1 MHVSDIEWDF
11 DVADV
16 LTVID
21 NVDIYRQAEILNTPT
36 AALAQMSDKELEK
49 LVEQKYQDEYFHLQ
63 DEAMDLPDEVDIP
76 DEEIEDIEDEAE
88 AADWLC
94 EEYGFC
100 VRHLN
105 ID

>member
-1 MHVSDIEWDF
+1 MRVYDIEWDF

-21 NVDIYRQAEILNTPT
+21 NVDIYRQAEILNTST
-36 AALAQMSDKELEK
+36 TALAQMSDEELEK
-49 LVEQKYQDEYFHLQ
+49 LAEQKYQDEYFRLQ
-63 DEAMDLPDEVDIP
+63 DEAMDLPDEVDIS
-76 DEEIEDIEDEAE
+76 DREIEDEAE
-88 AADWLC
+88 VADWLC

-105 ID
+105 IG

>member
-11 DVADV
+11 DVADILSV
-16 LTVID
+16 LD

-36 AALAQMSDKELEK
+36 AALAQMSDEELEK

-63 DEAMDLPDEVDIP
+63 DEAMDLPDEVDIFD
-76 DEEIEDIEDEAE
+76 DEVEDEAE
-88 AADWLC
+88 AADWLS

>member
-1 MHVSDIEWDF
+1 MRAVNIEWDF

-16 LTVID
+16 LSVLD
-21 NVDIYRQAEILNTPT
+21 NVDIYRRADILNTPT
-36 AALAQMSDKELEK
+36 TALAQMSDEELEK

-63 DEAMDLPDEVDIP
+63 DEAMDLPDEIDIS
-76 DEEIEDIEDEAE
+76 DGEIKDEAE
-88 AADWLC
+88 VADWLC

-105 ID
+105 IDD